1 MIEKEEWEMYTY
13 IIIDDE
19 PLIRRGTIKKL
30 ENYPNIECIAQVS
43 NGKDALEIMEKQK
56 PDFVITD
63 MKMPIMDG
71 MQLLPI
77 LSIQYTDTFI
87 IVISGYK
94 DFEYAKEA
102 LRANTL
108 DYIVKP
114 FSKESIWEAVT
125 RVVNR
130 LEDRENLN
138 QKITLNEAEKE
149 KLKYEYDRQILKNIL
164 FGMGQEISSLSSQKM
179 ARMSAENYVLVTVVA
194 EEINESEL
202 LEFMFMRN
210 MEMNTVILQKD
221 NVENM
226 CFILVFFSEKASYDI
241 KIKLLEMKDSVERFF
256 ESCRI
261 HPFYGI
267 SGKHSSLKELHEAF
281 LESTDALNQMTM
293 IPEKNYMIYE
303 EGIHSDCIIV
313 WPKAEQF
320 MFLIEAGKIGEAEV
334 IFPELFHYFARNEKC
349 CLKNAKDYCLEMAE
363 ILKKS
368 LPDEMQLHKSKAASL
383 NLINNM
389 NFIFSFKELEEYFG
403 NLFKNMAMAFES
415 AGVYSEKD
423 VLDNVKKYID
433 LHYEKNIT
441 QEFVASLFRL
451 NRSYL
456 SSAFKSQNGISFVDY
471 VNQVRISHAKALLR
485 NTDKK
490 MYQIAQSV
498 GYENVKY
505 FFRVFKKMEGI
516 TPEHYRNN

>member
-138 QKITLNEAEKE
+138 QQITLNEAEKE

-210 MEMNTVILQKD
+210 M
-221 NVENM
+221 
-226 CFILVFFSEKASYDI
+226 
-241 KIKLLEMKDSVERFF
+241 EMKDSVERFF

>member
-1 MIEKEEWEMYTY
+1 MYTY

-102 LRANTL
+102 LRSNTL

-138 QKITLNEAEKE
+138 QQITLNEAEKE

-202 LEFMFMRN
+202 LEFMFM
-210 MEMNTVILQKD
+210 
-221 NVENM
+221 
-226 CFILVFFSEKASYDI
+226 
-241 KIKLLEMKDSVERFF
+241 
-256 ESCRI
+256 
-261 HPFYGI
+261 
-267 SGKHSSLKELHEAF
+267 
-281 LESTDALNQMTM
+281 
-293 IPEKNYMIYE
+293 
-303 EGIHSDCIIV
+303 
-313 WPKAEQF
+313 
-320 MFLIEAGKIGEAEV
+320 
-334 IFPELFHYFARNEKC
+334 
-349 CLKNAKDYCLEMAE
+349 
-363 ILKKS
+363 
-368 LPDEMQLHKSKAASL
+368 
-383 NLINNM
+383 
-389 NFIFSFKELEEYFG
+389 
-403 NLFKNMAMAFES
+403 
-415 AGVYSEKD
+415 
-423 VLDNVKKYID
+423 
-433 LHYEKNIT
+433 
-441 QEFVASLFRL
+441 
-451 NRSYL
+451 
-456 SSAFKSQNGISFVDY
+456 
-471 VNQVRISHAKALLR
+471 
-485 NTDKK
+485 
-490 MYQIAQSV
+490 
-498 GYENVKY
+498 
-505 FFRVFKKMEGI
+505 
-516 TPEHYRNN
+516 